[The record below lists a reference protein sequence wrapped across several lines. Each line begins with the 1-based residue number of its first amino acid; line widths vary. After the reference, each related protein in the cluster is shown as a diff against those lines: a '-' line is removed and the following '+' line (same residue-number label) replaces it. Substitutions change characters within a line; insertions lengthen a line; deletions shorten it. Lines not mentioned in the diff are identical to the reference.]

1 MQDENGGIRRNR
13 RSGRLSGQTG
23 VSGDGNSSQ
32 TTGGSNDRLPPRQ
45 QPQPAPV
52 YSAEHA
58 AGEINGHR
66 ANESRENELYF
77 DVSAAQRENAP
88 LSGKNGAKS
97 RRGKKK
103 SFSTKLLWLA
113 CAIFAVAAVAM
124 IVIGIFTKKDAKV
137 KREPVIVG
145 TESAGVDA
153 LAGYTRGY
161 SRYIFRYAQ
170 EYDLPYAYVA
180 AIIKNESNYDKNA
193 VSRVGARGLMQLM
206 PKTGT
211 WAAEQMKLTD
221 YTEDSLFD
229 AATNIR
235 IGTWYLKWIGRHY
248 FGDDYLLITCAY
260 HAGQGNVKSWLKNYS
275 TDGKTL
281 TIDQIPMDD
290 TKVYVRRVMNSYA
303 VYSNR
308 IYNFL
313 YEDEIRSSAR
323 RNGLPSALVAA
334 VIMQASAY
342 DETLILKNGSDT
354 VSEQDAFTA
363 NKYGLMQISR
373 TACDLDSGV
382 TV

>member
-23 VSGDGNSSQ
+23 VSGDWNSPQ

-66 ANESRENELYF
+66 AKESSENELYF

-124 IVIGIFTKKDAKV
+124 IVIGIFTKKDARI

-153 LAGYTRGY
+153 LAGYARGY

-193 VSRVGARGLMQLM
+193 VSRLGARGLMQLM

-211 WAAEQMKLTD
+211 WAAE
-221 YTEDSLFD
+221 
-229 AATNIR
+229 
-235 IGTWYLKWIGRHY
+235 
-248 FGDDYLLITCAY
+248 
-260 HAGQGNVKSWLKNYS
+260 
-275 TDGKTL
+275 
-281 TIDQIPMDD
+281 
-290 TKVYVRRVMNSYA
+290 
-303 VYSNR
+303 
-308 IYNFL
+308 
-313 YEDEIRSSAR
+313 
-323 RNGLPSALVAA
+323 
-334 VIMQASAY
+334 
-342 DETLILKNGSDT
+342 
-354 VSEQDAFTA
+354 
-363 NKYGLMQISR
+363 
-373 TACDLDSGV
+373 
-382 TV
+382 